1 MLSARLFAQRCAP
14 VHTYGISQDLEGLA
28 DDLIVQA
35 GRGDTPFGLYIL
47 DAESPSSV
55 LARSIEES
63 VFYET
68 FGNTPDLLA
77 AEYGPYDDASFFV
90 CVVDH
95 LRRRPAGMIRV
106 IAPSPLGFKSLDDL
120 ARRWDRPF
128 DQVMAGT
135 GLPVDLDSM
144 WDLATLGVD
153 AEYRGAATS
162 GLVAMALYQG
172 LNMLSH
178 RQGIKWAVA
187 VLDLVVLD
195 LINGAWGRPFAAL
208 PGIEPRRYLDSP
220 ASQPVLCDAVDYKAR
235 LALLDPSTHQI
246 LFEGKGLE
254 SMVSIP
260 PWSLDDPVSADLA
273 PTPAVRAAG

>member
-1 MLSARLFAQRCAP
+1 MIVR
-14 VHTYGISQDLEGLA
+14 A
-28 DDLIVQA
+28 D
-35 GRGDTPFGLYIL
+35 RGDTPFGLYVF
-47 DAESPSSV
+47 DSDEPESS
-55 LARSIEES
+55 LARDIEQA

-77 AEYGPYDDASFFV
+77 AEYGPYDDASFFL
-90 CVVDH
+90 CVIDH
-95 LRRRPAGMIRV
+95 GRRRPAGMIRV

-128 DQVMAGT
+128 DDLAAQHA
-135 GLPVDLDSM
+135 LAVDLDSL

-153 AEYRGAATS
+153 QEYRGAATS

-172 LNMLSH
+172 LNMLAD
-178 RQGIKWAVA
+178 RQGIGWAVA

-195 LINGAWGRPFAAL
+195 LINGAWGRPFAPI
-208 PGIEPRRYLDSP
+208 PGVEPQRYLDSP

-254 SMVSIP
+254 SMVSTPDWTPTDP
-260 PWSLDDPVSADLA
+260 PNADLA
-273 PTPAVRAAG
+273 TLAG

>member
-1 MLSARLFAQRCAP
+1 LDR
-14 VHTYGISQDLEGLA
+14 EGLA
-28 DDLIVQA
+28 DDLIVGA

-47 DAESPSSV
+47 DAESPYSS
-55 LARSIEES
+55 LARAIEQD

-77 AEYGPYDDASFFV
+77 AEYGPYEDASFFV

-106 IAPSPLGFKSLDDL
+106 IGPSPRGFKSLDDL
-120 ARRWDRPF
+120 ARRWDQPF
-128 DQVMAGT
+128 ADLAASN
-135 GLPVDLDSM
+135 GLAVDLTSM

-195 LINGAWGRPFAAL
+195 LINGAWGRPFAPL

-220 ASQPVLCDAVDYKAR
+220 ASQPVICDAVDYKAR

-246 LFEGKGLE
+246 LFEGIGLE

-260 PWSLDDPVSADLA
+260 AWTAADPISADLA
-273 PTPAVRAAG
+273 PLPALRAAS